1 MDITPILEAVIAL
14 AAALLSVFAIP
25 WIKNKVGAQ
34 NMDQLLAWVE
44 IAVSAAEQ
52 LYDAAHGSEKK
63 EYVLKFLEDKGYDVD
78 TEEIDN
84 AIEAAVLHLHNQLY
98 GAGRETGVTAD
109 G

>member
-44 IAVSAAEQ
+44 IAVSAA
-52 LYDAAHGSEKK
+52 
-63 EYVLKFLEDKGYDVD
+63 
-78 TEEIDN
+78 
-84 AIEAAVLHLHNQLY
+84 
-98 GAGRETGVTAD
+98 
-109 G
+109 